1 MDYQAKRECFYPECR
16 GVGGGGGMEM
26 WVEGGGG
33 VVVEIRKGVSDR
45 LYCKVAGFF
54 F

>member
-16 GVGGGGGMEM
+16 GVGGGGVGGMEM

-45 LYCKVAGFF
+45 L
-54 F
+54 

>member
-16 GVGGGGGMEM
+16 GVGGGGMEM

-45 LYCKVAGFF
+45 L
-54 F
+54 